1 MEIIGKIMQAVQ
13 QLQPQQSGESGQAS
27 QGGPQ
32 DALGKLFHQLM
43 QPQENGSK

>member
-13 QLQPQQSGESGQAS
+13 QLQPQQSGESGQSS

-32 DALGKLFHQLM
+32 DALKDLFQQLM
-43 QPQENGSK
+43 QPQANGST